1 MDRQAA
7 GEHVEKFT
15 AYLDELASVI
25 GQANRIGPLRDYCTG
40 LLLPAERKSVEPMA
54 AMTAPTRTAAQ
65 HQSLLHF
72 VGQGNWSDEKVLAKV
87 REIVLPKIEAH
98 GPICAWIQDDTG
110 FPKKGRHS
118 VGVARQYCG
127 QLGKQDNCQVAVSL
141 SLANTHASLPVA
153 YRMYLPKVWAEDKER
168 REKAG
173 VPEDIV
179 FKTKP
184 EIALDQLKWA
194 CAAGLP
200 RGVVLIDGGYGV
212 DTDLRNGISALGL
225 QYAVGIG
232 PGTTVW
238 ASGMAPLPPKA
249 YSGRGR
255 RPTRPVRDKEHQPV
269 SVETLALAL
278 PETSWQS
285 ITWRE
290 GTNTPLTSR
299 FARVRVR
306 AAHDQKLSIDQIQE
320 EWLVIERPED
330 ETEPTKYWLSTL
342 GETIA
347 FEELVGTIKL
357 RWRIERDY
365 LELKQEVGLG
375 HYEGRGWRGFHHH
388 ATLCIASYGFLVLEK
403 AAFPPSGARSRL
415 FCTQSAVP
423 DHYRPRGAAGPP

>member
-1 MDRQAA
+1 M
-7 GEHVEKFT
+7 
-15 AYLDELASVI
+15 
-25 GQANRIGPLRDYCTG
+25 
-40 LLLPAERKSVEPMA
+40 
-54 AMTAPTRTAAQ
+54 
-65 HQSLLHF
+65 
-72 VGQGNWSDEKVLAKV
+72 LAKV
-87 REIVLPKIEAH
+87 CEEVLPKIEAH
-98 GPICAWIQDDTG
+98 GPITAWIQDDTG
-110 FPKKGRHS
+110 FPKKGKHS

-141 SLANTHASLPVA
+141 SIANAHASLPVA

-173 VPEDIV
+173 VPEDVV

-194 CAAGLP
+194 CDAGLP

-225 QYAVGIG
+225 CYAVGIG

-238 ASGMAPLPPKA
+238 AAGMAPLPPKA

-255 RPTRPVRDKEHQPV
+255 RATRPVRDKEHQPV
-269 SVETLALAL
+269 TVETLALAL
-278 PETSWQS
+278 PQTSWQT
-285 ITWRE
+285 INWRE
-290 GTNTPLTSR
+290 GTNTPLSSR

-306 AAHDQKLSIDQIQE
+306 AAHDKNLLIDQIQE

-330 ETEPTKYWLSTL
+330 ETEPTKYWFSTL
-342 GETIA
+342 DETLA
-347 FEELVGTIKL
+347 FEDLVGMIKL

-403 AAFPPSGARSRL
+403 AAFPPSEPRPRL
-415 FCTQSAVP
+415 FRSQSSVP
-423 DHYRPRGAAGPP
+423 DDYRPRGAANPA